1 MRATTQVQIKHE
13 NQTRE
18 QILIKQKENLQ
29 VPLTKQTIVKYIEQE
44 LENDITS
51 RHISKPTV
59 AEINIPNY
67 PDPLRKPLPR
77 PPHPKAQ
84 DDRKI
89 NLDLDIEINKDFEEN
104 SPYHERIISEIYQ
117 RPDRF

>member
-1 MRATTQVQIKHE
+1 MRTPTQVQVQIKHE

-18 QILIKQKENLQ
+18 QTLIKQKESLQ
-29 VPLTKQTIVKYIEQE
+29 VPLTKQTTVKYIEQE
-44 LENDITS
+44 LEDDITP

-59 AEINIPNY
+59 TEIKIPNY

-77 PPHPKAQ
+77 QPDPKAK

-89 NLDLDIEINKDFEEN
+89 NLDLDLEINEDFEVSIPRRDN
-104 SPYHERIISEIYQ
+104 VRNIPKT
-117 RPDRF
+117 